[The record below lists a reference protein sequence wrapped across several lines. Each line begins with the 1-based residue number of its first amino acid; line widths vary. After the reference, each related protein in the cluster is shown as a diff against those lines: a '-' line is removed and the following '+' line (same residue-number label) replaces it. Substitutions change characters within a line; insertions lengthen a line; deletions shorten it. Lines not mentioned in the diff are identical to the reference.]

1 MRLAALAALAEAAT
15 PGPWENGG
23 DEVYS
28 GERETYQ
35 LIARIVGGWAMQEAN
50 APYIAAA
57 SPDVVLA
64 LLAERDAL
72 LAEVDRLTAQHASCC
87 EQNVAAERARIAEA
101 VRELPIAGL
110 HPSEVKG
117 AVLALLEP

>member
-1 MRLAALAALAEAAT
+1 MTDLDAIRARDAAVGPHVPYSEADKWEALADRRT
-15 PGPWENGG
+15 
-23 DEVYS
+23 
-28 GERETYQ
+28 
-35 LIARIVGGWAMQEAN
+35 
-50 APYIAAA
+50 
-57 SPDVVLA
+57 
-64 LLAERDAL
+64 L

-87 EQNVAAERARIAEA
+87 EQNVAAERARIVEA